1 MSKDH
6 RPVLVMGA
14 TGFVGRRVVAAL
26 REEGRVVRCL
36 ARTPERA
43 QDLVADG
50 VSVVP
55 GDMLDQGAVARAVE
69 GVSAVIVCVHT
80 ISPQAAS
87 AHGQGFMDVESEG
100 LRHVVAACNE
110 SGVSRVMYVTSI
122 GVDEH
127 ATSSWLRGRWQTEQ
141 ALFQSGL
148 DVTVLRPGMIVGR
161 GGDGFSVVARGA
173 KSRFTMAMAGPR
185 QKFRTI
191 AVDDLAADLVDL
203 IDLPSAVGRAFD
215 VGSDDVLSMA
225 EMTRIAA
232 ESIGR
237 KPGVI
242 LFVPGRLIRLLAPLV
257 ERIAHVPRGAIS
269 GFVGEGARE
278 DMTGNPDAVRVIL
291 GRTDRPYRQA
301 IDGQLL

>member
-237 KPGVI
+237 RPGVI